1 MVAMLRLRMAMVYL
15 DDDDTALI
23 KSLQAVRLGEDVDD
37 NDDDDDDDNDDD
49 DDDDSL
55 LTKSLQA
62 LRLKQQTQF
71 PFQIGSTGSRKKR
84 VIRNMSGIC
93 YYYYHYYHYYY
104 FLPPPCFSDQEHVR
118 LLGIY

>member
-1 MVAMLRLRMAMVYL
+1 MTMVYR

-37 NDDDDDDDNDDD
+37 NDDHNDDNDDD
-49 DDDDSL
+49 DDDNEDDSL

-93 YYYYHYYHYYY
+93 YYCYYH

>member
-1 MVAMLRLRMAMVYL
+1 MVVMLRLRMTMVNR

-23 KSLQAVRLGEDVDD
+23 KYLQAVRLGEDVDD
-37 NDDDDDDDNDDD
+37 NDDNDDD

-93 YYYYHYYHYYY
+93 CYYCYYYY
-104 FLPPPCFSDQEHVR
+104 LPPPCFSDQEHVK